1 MSNLLKVDLSNDEG
15 ERHAAQQ
22 REMFLQDQLA
32 INQEKYEQG
41 LKQGLEQGL
50 EQGKQDEKI
59 EIAKS
64 LLSAGMDIGFVSKHT
79 GLSVEE
85 IEKLKHE

>member
-32 INQEKYEQG
+32 INQEKFEQG
-41 LKQGLEQGL
+41 LKQGL

>member
-1 MSNLLKVDLSNDEG
+1 MSNILKVDLSNDEG
-15 ERHAAQQ
+15 ERHAVQQ
-22 REMFLQDQLA
+22 REMYLQDQLA

-41 LKQGLEQGL
+41 
-50 EQGKQDEKI
+50 KQDRNI